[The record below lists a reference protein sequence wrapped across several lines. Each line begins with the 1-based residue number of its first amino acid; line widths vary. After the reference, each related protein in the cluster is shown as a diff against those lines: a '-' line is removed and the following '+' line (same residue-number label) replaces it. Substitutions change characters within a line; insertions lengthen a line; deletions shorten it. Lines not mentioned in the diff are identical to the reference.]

1 MRVPIFIKTF
11 ILLLLSFS
19 AVFLLNIYISN
30 ERFSPMYIE
39 ENISS
44 VKSSI
49 LNSVDEVNQDVDL
62 DQTELNRLSSETEF
76 IRIKDNVVIDTVGPK
91 YINEND
97 IIDFVINIYDSE
109 ETIIEGNLAYH
120 QTIIDDIHQIN
131 YIYTYDS
138 GDYLVVST
146 KIQSLQNIDQLLNT
160 INTTQSVYIL
170 ITIILL
176 SFIISYNIS
185 SPIKKIN
192 QYAKDISNLNFKK
205 KLSLKRKDEFKELI
219 SSLNEM
225 TFNLKKTYS
234 DLNEANQV
242 LSSDIDYKKEQ
253 EQKKK
258 ELIMMINHEIKTPL
272 AVMKGMIEGMIDG
285 VGRYKDKEK
294 YLNEL
299 LLQIETIESITKDLT
314 YSLRLEDKKKTEDF
328 TSTDTLLKQ
337 LKSLETFASQHQIII
352 QKNVLKSDLL
362 MSEELLGILITNLV
376 KNAILYSDDKF
387 VYVDGA
393 IENNYY
399 TLTVKNKGFIPE
411 DQIDK
416 LFTSFY
422 RIQKQKE
429 KTSGSG
435 LGLFI
440 VKQICDLYGYSYKLF
455 NDNGYV
461 TTKIQIKIKNELS

>member
-39 ENISS
+39 ENISA

-49 LNSVDEVNQDVDL
+49 LNSVDEVNQDIAL
-62 DQTELNRLSSETEF
+62 DQTELNQLSSETEF
-76 IRIKDNVVIDTVGPK
+76 IRIKDNVVVDTVGPK
-91 YINEND
+91 YIND
-97 IIDFVINIYDSE
+97 DALIDFVISIYDSE
-109 ETIIEGNLAYH
+109 ETITEGNLAYH

-138 GDYLVVST
+138 GDYLIVST
-146 KIQSLQNIDQLLNT
+146 KIQSLQNIDALLNT
-160 INTTQSVYIL
+160 INTTQSIYIL
-170 ITIILL
+170 ITITIL
-176 SFIISYNIS
+176 SIIISYNIS

-192 QYAKDISNLNFKK
+192 QYAKDISNLNFKR
-205 KLSLKRKDEFKELI
+205 KLSLKRKDEFKDLI

-225 TFNLKKTYS
+225 TFNLKKTYH

-242 LSSDIDYKKEQ
+242 LSSDIDFKKQQ

-285 VGRYKDKEK
+285 VGRYKDKDK
-294 YLNEL
+294 YLKEL
-299 LLQIETIESITKDLT
+299 LTQIETIEDITKDLT
-314 YSLRLEDKKKTEDF
+314 YSLRLEDKKKSEDIC
-328 TSTDTLLKQ
+328 STIH
-337 LKSLETFASQHQIII
+337 LEKHIKALENFAAQHQIII
-352 QKNVLKSDLL
+352 QKNVSYSDLL
-362 MSEELLGILITNLV
+362 MSDELLGILITNLV
-376 KNAILYSDDKF
+376 KNAILYSDDKY
-387 VYVDGA
+387 VYVDGT
-393 IENNYY
+393 IENNLY
-399 TLTVKNKGFIPE
+399 TLTVRNKGFIPE
-411 DQIDK
+411 DQIDQ
-416 LFTSFY
+416 LFNSFY
-422 RIQKQKE
+422 RIKKQNE
-429 KTSGSG
+429 KSSGSG

-440 VKQICDLYGYSYKLF
+440 VKQICDLYGYTYKLF

-461 TTKIQIKIKNELS
+461 TTKIQINTKNELS

>member
-1 MRVPIFIKTF
+1 
-11 ILLLLSFS
+11 
-19 AVFLLNIYISN
+19 
-30 ERFSPMYIE
+30 
-39 ENISS
+39 
-44 VKSSI
+44 
-49 LNSVDEVNQDVDL
+49 
-62 DQTELNRLSSETEF
+62 
-76 IRIKDNVVIDTVGPK
+76 
-91 YINEND
+91 
-97 IIDFVINIYDSE
+97 
-109 ETIIEGNLAYH
+109 
-120 QTIIDDIHQIN
+120 
-131 YIYTYDS
+131 
-138 GDYLVVST
+138 
-146 KIQSLQNIDQLLNT
+146 
-160 INTTQSVYIL
+160 
-170 ITIILL
+170 
-176 SFIISYNIS
+176 
-185 SPIKKIN
+185 
-192 QYAKDISNLNFKK
+192 
-205 KLSLKRKDEFKELI
+205 
-219 SSLNEM
+219 
-225 TFNLKKTYS
+225 
-234 DLNEANQV
+234 
-242 LSSDIDYKKEQ
+242 
-253 EQKKK
+253 
-258 ELIMMINHEIKTPL
+258 
-272 AVMKGMIEGMIDG
+272 MKGMIEGMIDG

-337 LKSLETFASQHQIII
+337 LKSLETFASQHQIVI
-352 QKNVLKSDLL
+352 QKTVLKSDLY

-416 LFTSFY
+416 LFNSFY

-429 KTSGSG
+429 KTTGSG